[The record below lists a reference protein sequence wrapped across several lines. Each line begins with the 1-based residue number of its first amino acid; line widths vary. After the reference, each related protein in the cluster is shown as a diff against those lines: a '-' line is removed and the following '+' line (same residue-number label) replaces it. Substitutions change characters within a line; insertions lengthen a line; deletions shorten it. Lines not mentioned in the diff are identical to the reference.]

1 MFSDQARAALS
12 GTHEYAEPVGA
23 LMPEQ
28 PAPLHD
34 LDQDLPVVVTDGW
47 RASFPGARVGLLRV
61 ENVANQSAALPLL
74 REEVQ
79 RIEARLRQ
87 RFASA
92 DRASLAGLPTLQ
104 AYQRHYRAFGQTYH
118 VLRQLE
124 SVALTGKPLAS
135 PSGLVLAMFAAEL
148 DSLLLTAGHD
158 LEALR
163 PPIMVDRS
171 MADERFVGLGGREQ
185 VVRAGDMLMR
195 DQGGIISAVVYGPDQ
210 RTRLVDHTRRALFT
224 TYAPA
229 GIGADELLRH
239 LDQLAL
245 LVRLAAPQAE
255 VRLRA
260 LYPD

>member
-1 MFSDQARAALS
+1 
-12 GTHEYAEPVGA
+12 
-23 LMPEQ
+23 MPEQ
-28 PAPLHD
+28 PAPRHA
-34 LDQDLPVVVTDGW
+34 LDHDLPVVVTDGW
-47 RASFPGARVGLLRV
+47 RATFPEARVGLLRV
-61 ENVANQSAALPLL
+61 DNVVDQSAPPLL
-74 REEVQ
+74 LQQIQ
-79 RIEARLRQ
+79 RIKAELRQ

-92 DRASLAGLPTLQ
+92 DRASLAMLPTIR

-124 SVALTGKPLAS
+124 SVVLKGKPLAS

-148 DSLLLTAGHD
+148 DGLLLTAGHD
-158 LEALR
+158 FDALQ
-163 PPIMVDRS
+163 PPIVVDRS
-171 MADERFVGLGGREQ
+171 LADERFVGLGGREQ

-229 GIGADELLRH
+229 GIGPEQVLWH
-239 LDQLAL
+239 LDQLAM
-245 LVRLAAPQAE
+245 LVRLAAPDAR

-260 LYPD
+260 IYPS

>member
-1 MFSDQARAALS
+1 
-12 GTHEYAEPVGA
+12 
-23 LMPEQ
+23 MPEQ

-34 LDQDLPVVVTDGW
+34 LDQDLPVVVADGW
-47 RASFPGARVGLLRV
+47 RATFPKARVGLLRV
-61 ENVANQSAALPLL
+61 DNVVNQSAPALLQQQA
-74 REEVQ
+74 R
-79 RIEARLRQ
+79 RIEAELRE

-92 DRASLAGLPTLQ
+92 DRASLAALPTIQ

-118 VLRQLE
+118 VVRQLE
-124 SVALTGKPLAS
+124 SVALKGKSLAS

-158 LEALR
+158 LDALR
-163 PPIMVDRS
+163 APIVVDRS
-171 MADERFVGLGGREQ
+171 NADERFVGLGGREQ

-210 RTRLVDHTRRALFT
+210 RTRLTGHTRRALFS

-229 GIGADELLRH
+229 GVSADQVLRH
-239 LDQLAL
+239 LDQLVA
-245 LVRLAAPQAE
+245 LVRLAAPEAD

-260 LYPD
+260 LYPS